1 MMTEPQLDARGEAH
15 EALSSVVAAYGP
27 PVLSNPRMLGSLVTD
42 LLPDLPR
49 ERSLLVT
56 AAEAGI
62 ASELTQR
69 VRNEHVDPGTAVRL
83 VAWSLVERKSIDPG
97 ASTWVTTEYAQALG
111 HPVRADALPP
121 PIGPAYPPQEP
132 AFLPQERVTTYGQYG
147 STQPIPGSGAAGGYP
162 APPMPPAPPARRRRR
177 WPVFAA
183 IGTAAVVV
191 IFAVTAFAGGL
202 FKSTPAPTVTL
213 THPPTHRVT
222 TPAPRTRVASLI
234 ELLPADIN
242 HPAGQCSQTT
252 PDFTPVGLTQAIQCN
267 DPGLP
272 NGSIEA
278 YQMNSYASYRTS
290 WANFNK
296 WWGFASY
303 SPGSTCPPAGSD
315 RAQAEG
321 TTGWY
326 DLYFPQRQGQ
336 VLECEWTETGNT
348 LDTPAYAWTFPSEN
362 AFIIAYGPQN
372 STFATLSTW
381 WTNHADPAAAPA
393 PAASPST

>member
-1 MMTEPQLDARGEAH
+1 
-15 EALSSVVAAYGP
+15 
-27 PVLSNPRMLGSLVTD
+27 
-42 LLPDLPR
+42 
-49 ERSLLVT
+49 
-56 AAEAGI
+56 
-62 ASELTQR
+62 
-69 VRNEHVDPGTAVRL
+69 
-83 VAWSLVERKSIDPG
+83 
-97 ASTWVTTEYAQALG
+97 
-111 HPVRADALPP
+111 
-121 PIGPAYPPQEP
+121 
-132 AFLPQERVTTYGQYG
+132 
-147 STQPIPGSGAAGGYP
+147 
-162 APPMPPAPPARRRRR
+162 MPPAPPARRRRR

-202 FKSTPAPTVTL
+202 FKSTPTPTATP

-303 SPGSTCPPAGSD
+303 SPESTCPPTGSD

-393 PAASPST
+393 PAASPSS

>member
-1 MMTEPQLDARGEAH
+1 MMTEPQLDAQGEAH

-27 PVLSNPRMLGSLVTD
+27 PVLSNPRMLGNLVTD
-42 LLPDLPR
+42 LLPNLPR

-56 AAEAGI
+56 AAEADI

-69 VRNEHVDPGTAVRL
+69 VRNEHIDPGTAVRL
-83 VAWSLVERKSIDPG
+83 VAWSLVDRKAIDPG

-111 HPVRADALPP
+111 HPVWADALPP
-121 PIGPAYPPQEP
+121 PIGPAFPPQET
-132 AFLPQERVTTYGQYG
+132 VTTCGQYG
-147 STQPIPGSGAAGGYP
+147 SPQTAPVIGAAGDYSP
-162 APPMPPAPPARRRRR
+162 FRVPPALPARRRSR

-202 FKSTPAPTVTL
+202 SKSTPAPTATP

-222 TPAPRTRVASLI
+222 TPAPRTSVASLV

-242 HPAGQCSQTT
+242 HPAGQCSQTK
-252 PDFTPVGLTQAIQCN
+252 PDFTPVGLAQAIQCS

-272 NGSIEA
+272 NGLIEA

-290 WANFNK
+290 WANFNN

-315 RAQAEG
+315 RQQAEG

-348 LDTPAYAWTFPSEN
+348 LDTPAYAWTFPTEN
-362 AFIIAYGPQN
+362 AFIIAYGPQH
-372 STFATLSTW
+372 STFATFNTW
-381 WTNHADPAAAPA
+381 WTNHADPAAAPT
-393 PAASPST
+393 PAASPSS

>member
-15 EALSSVVAAYGP
+15 QALSSVVAAYGP

-132 AFLPQERVTTYGQYG
+132 AFLRRKRSPPTAHTD
-147 STQPIPGSGAAGGYP
+147 QPSRPRQRSRGRLPS
-162 APPMPPAPPARRRRR
+162 PPMPPAPPARRRSR

-183 IGTAAVVV
+183 IGTAAVVA
-191 IFAVTAFAGGL
+191 IFAVTAVAGGL
-202 FKSTPAPTVTL
+202 FRPAPAPIAAP

-267 DPGLP
+267 DPGFP
-272 NGSIEA
+272 NGVIDA

-290 WANFNK
+290 WANFNN

-303 SPGSTCPPAGSD
+303 SPGSTCPPAGGD

-336 VLECEWTETGNT
+336 VLEC
-348 LDTPAYAWTFPSEN
+348 D
-362 AFIIAYGPQN
+362 
-372 STFATLSTW
+372 
-381 WTNHADPAAAPA
+381 
-393 PAASPST
+393 

>member
-111 HPVRADALPP
+111 HPVRADAQPP
-121 PIGPAYPPQEP
+121 PIGPVFQET
-132 AFLPQERVTTYGQYG
+132 VTYGHYG
-147 STQPIPGSGAAGGYP
+147 SPQTAPVIGAAGDYP
-162 APPMPPAPPARRRRR
+162 PSRVPPALPARRRSR
-177 WPVFAA
+177 WPVFTA

-202 FKSTPAPTVTL
+202 FKPAPAPIAAP

-234 ELLPADIN
+234 QLLPADIN
-242 HPAGQCSQTT
+242 HPAGQCSQAT

-290 WANFNK
+290 WANFNN

-362 AFIIAYGPQN
+362 AFIIAYGPQD

-381 WTNHADPAAAPA
+381 WTNHADPAAAPT
-393 PAASPST
+393 PAASPSS